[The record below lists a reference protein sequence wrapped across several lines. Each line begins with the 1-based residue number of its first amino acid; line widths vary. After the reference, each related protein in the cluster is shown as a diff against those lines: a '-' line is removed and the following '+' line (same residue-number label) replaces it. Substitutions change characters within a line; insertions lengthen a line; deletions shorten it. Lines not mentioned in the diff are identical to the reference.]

1 MYSKYHSLT
10 KIYESVNSIVY
21 RGKRIEDD
29 KPVILKILKQ
39 DYPIPEE
46 LTRYRQEYD
55 ITRRLENIDGA
66 TRSL

>member
-21 RGKRIEDD
+21 RSQ
-29 KPVILKILKQ
+29 PVILKE

-55 ITRRLENIDGA
+55 ITR
-66 TRSL
+66 SLSNLHGVINAYEINKYHL

>member
-29 KPVILKILKQ
+29 KPVILKTLKQ
-39 DYPIPEE
+39 DYPTPDE